1 MDAFLILLIIFPTL
15 LRTLNLMERDWKT
28 ILLRLLK
35 CWGHIHDD
43 WYEEYWHKFGISREE
58 GQKIIEEYKKYK

>member
-1 MDAFLILLIIFPTL
+1 MDSNWQNYVTNGNDP
-15 LRTLNLMERDWKT
+15 DWKE
-28 ILLRLLK
+28 ILMRILK